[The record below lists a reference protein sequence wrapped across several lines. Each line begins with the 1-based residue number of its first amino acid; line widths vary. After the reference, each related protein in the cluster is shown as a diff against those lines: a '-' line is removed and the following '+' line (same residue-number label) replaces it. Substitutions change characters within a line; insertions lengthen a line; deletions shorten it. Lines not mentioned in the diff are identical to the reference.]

1 VLDRALGRLKLS
13 ESGNAEQA
21 LPLRPIDAGS
31 CLQFSLHGIPMHQP
45 GTPAPASTRPTSAPD
60 SGEHAHEGHEWR
72 WLWRQILPYIHYE
85 IGSLVLVLLANAVSL
100 TSPLLMKW
108 LIDSILPQHAWRE
121 LILVTALFF
130 SVSIGGNALRS
141 TGSLIAAAGVMRC
154 AYQLRRKLLRHLVS
168 LPASFYAKH
177 PVGDLVQRAESDVS
191 LVAELGSDLLPQVV
205 NMVVQTTMT
214 IGIMIALDWR
224 LTIIAL
230 PLAPVF
236 EFLRHRYRTILR
248 KNSEDVREASGT
260 QSNLLNELLTG
271 MTQIQLLGAERRMAR
286 GYARLNLRSQRARWR
301 QRKNELMFSFTA
313 MTVVALGSA
322 LILGYGGARVMNGQL
337 TAGSLVAF
345 YSYIGGIF
353 APLSMATELY
363 ARLNRV
369 RASVRRLLDI
379 ENAPNDIRD
388 RPDATPLT
396 ERPRL
401 IVCTGVTF
409 RYERVNGT
417 GTGTGASANVSAKES
432 GNGTAAANVSATAAS
447 ANADAKANAAN
458 AANASQN
465 ETEAARKAE
474 VNADAEADTDLPALD
489 RADFDAH
496 AGERVAIVGTSGC
509 GKSSLLKLLPRLY
522 DVDDGR
528 IEIDGRDVR
537 SLQLRTLREAICF
550 VPQEPILFQ
559 GTLRENLRHGCPTAS
574 AEDLERAIRI
584 ACLTDVVS
592 RLPDGLKTKLG
603 PMGAGLSGGEKQRVA
618 IARAILQD
626 RPIVILDEATSALD
640 ARTERRLLARLKS
653 WCRERIVI
661 VVSHRLAASKWAD
674 RVVVFDAGRVIEDG
688 SHNVLFQPGSF
699 YFDLWDGSGN
709 SLSIDPEA
717 TARE

>member
-1 VLDRALGRLKLS
+1 
-13 ESGNAEQA
+13 
-21 LPLRPIDAGS
+21 
-31 CLQFSLHGIPMHQP
+31 MHQP
-45 GTPAPASTRPTSAPD
+45 GTPAPASTRPTPAPD
-60 SGEHAHEGHEWR
+60 TGERDSDGHEWR

-108 LIDSILPQHAWRE
+108 LIDKILPQHAWRE
-121 LILVTALFF
+121 LLIVTALFF
-130 SVSIGGNALRS
+130 GVSIGGNALRS
-141 TGSLIAAAGVMRC
+141 AGSLIAARGVMQC
-154 AYQLRRKLLRHLVS
+154 AYQLRRRLLGQLVG
-168 LPASFYAKH
+168 LPAAFYSKH

-191 LVAELGSDLLPQVV
+191 LVADLGSDLLPSVV
-205 NMVVQTTMT
+205 NMVVQTSMT
-214 IGIMIALDWR
+214 IAIMIALDWR

-230 PLAPVF
+230 PLAPLF
-236 EFLRHRYRTILR
+236 EYLRHRYRTILR
-248 KNSEDVREASGT
+248 KSSEDVREASGV

-369 RASVRRLLDI
+369 RASVRRLLEI
-379 ENAPNDIRD
+379 ENAPNEIRD
-388 RPDATPLT
+388 RPDATPLI

-401 IVCTGVTF
+401 IVCTGATF
-409 RYERVNGT
+409 RYDRANGPEA
-417 GTGTGASANVSAKES
+417 GSGAGGAGSDV
-432 GNGTAAANVSATAAS
+432 AT
-447 ANADAKANAAN
+447 
-458 AANASQN
+458 
-465 ETEAARKAE
+465 EI
-474 VNADAEADTDLPALD
+474 DTPALD

-496 AGERVAIVGTSGC
+496 AGERVAIVGASGC

-537 SLQLRTLREAICF
+537 SLQLRTLREAISF

-559 GTLRENLRHGCPTAS
+559 GSLRENLRHGCPTAS
-574 AEDLERAIRI
+574 AEDLDRVIRI
-584 ACLTDVVS
+584 ACLTDVVN
-592 RLPDGLKTKLG
+592 RLPEGLKTKLG

-653 WCRERIVI
+653 WCRDRIVI

-688 SHNVLFQPGSF
+688 SHTVLFQPGSF
-699 YFDLWDGSGN
+699 YFDLWDGGKV
-709 SLSIDPEA
+709 DHFTEG
-717 TARE
+717 